1 MCWRIEV
8 KKYLS
13 VHLKDK
19 LTFSWYSRY
28 STARLGKHLSELVPV
43 ISGYASE
50 TEDDD
55 ELREICLQTLESFI
69 LRCPID
75 IAPSIQDIIALS
87 LDFIKH
93 DPNFAEDDEVRIM
106 S

>member
-1 MCWRIEV
+1 
-8 KKYLS
+8 
-13 VHLKDK
+13 
-19 LTFSWYSRY
+19 
-28 STARLGKHLSELVPV
+28 LGKHLSELVPI

-75 IAPSIQDIIALS
+75 IAPSIQDIITLS

-93 DPNFAEDDEVRIM
+93 DPNFVEDEEVRNLITIKFQ
-106 S
+106 SY